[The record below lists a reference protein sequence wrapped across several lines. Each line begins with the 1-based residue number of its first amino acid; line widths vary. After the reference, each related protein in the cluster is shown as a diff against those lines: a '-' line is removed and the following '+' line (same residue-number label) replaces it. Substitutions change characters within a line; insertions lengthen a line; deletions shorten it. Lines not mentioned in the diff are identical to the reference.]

1 MRMSDLVNVRCTT
14 HLHDSL
20 SLMRQAARKEFGYDN
35 AERLPTPQRLGNRR
49 IMSEGTQCFVVCDH
63 LTTNGVD
70 SKRRCAVSLHSAE
83 QRSRSVACADSGN
96 R

>member
-35 AERLPTPQRLGNRR
+35 AERLTTPQRLGNRR
-49 IMSEGTQCFVVCDH
+49 TMSEGTQCVC
-63 LTTNGVD
+63 
-70 SKRRCAVSLHSAE
+70 SL
-83 QRSRSVACADSGN
+83 RSPNNKWCRFEKTVRGLVTLS
-96 R
+96 